1 MAKLLVLPRNVI
13 NFATCLGDKHTFN
26 NIQQLRTAADGINN
40 GKNKMKKSKN
50 SVLEF
55 TTKFINQNFRIKVFG
70 RDENGKKINTLVGV
84 SGIIRLIGEELFNKF
99 IKRALKAGLDACRCA
114 LRRGL
119 VVTLYA
125 K

>member
-1 MAKLLVLPRNVI
+1 MAKLLVLQRNVI
-13 NFATCLGDKHTFN
+13 NFATCLGDKHTDK
-26 NIQQLRTAADGINN
+26 NIQQQFKPYATRLSD
-40 GKNKMKKSKN
+40 NKMKKSKT
-50 SVLEF
+50 SALEF
-55 TTKFINQNFRIKVFG
+55 TTKFINANFRIKVFG

-84 SGIIRLIGEELFNKF
+84 SGILKLIGEELFNKF

>member
-1 MAKLLVLPRNVI
+1 
-13 NFATCLGDKHTFN
+13 
-26 NIQQLRTAADGINN
+26 
-40 GKNKMKKSKN
+40 MKKSKITATA
-50 SVLEF
+50 LEY
-55 TTKFINQNFRIKVFG
+55 TTKFINSNFRIKVFG
-70 RDENGKKINTLVGV
+70 YTEDGKKINTLVGV
-84 SGIIRLIGEELFNKF
+84 SGILKLIGVELFNKF